1 MTRRHSLREVA
12 RQPYG
17 PALLAF
23 IFSLVVGM
31 VGVLVA
37 TFFGFLPYGR
47 PFALRDPCDA
57 LAGMKT
63 ITDGRPLLGR
73 DGRAKASC
81 RTTYTSS
88 ATGHTDLEIDVAKK
102 PGKVARAEH
111 DRSCAA
117 LAGMGVVEKPV
128 GLGDAAC
135 AVIVDGRLRSAVV
148 LVRRGN
154 IAVTLAYS
162 TETRKADEV
171 RRVAFQ
177 AAQAVASSA

>member
-23 IFSLVVGM
+23 IFSLVIGM
-31 VGVLVA
+31 VGILVA

-47 PFALRDPCDA
+47 PFKLDNPCDA
-57 LAGMKT
+57 LTSLGPV
-63 ITDGRPLLGR
+63 TDGRPTLGR
-73 DGRAKASC
+73 GGRAKASC

-88 ATGHTDLEIDVAKK
+88 ATRFTTLEIDVAKK
-102 PGKVARAEH
+102 PGDVARGEH

-117 LAGMGVVEKPV
+117 LAGMGVVENPE
-128 GLGDAAC
+128 GLGDEAC

-154 IAVTLAYS
+154 IAVTLTYS
-162 TETRKADEV
+162 TETRKAGEV
-171 RRVAFQ
+171 RRLAFQ
-177 AAQAVASSA
+177 AAQAVAASA